1 MKRLIN
7 ILICILKAKKV
18 FFVEKKKFV
27 IFDCVN
33 SDIISEI
40 LPKDQTFVLSARVN
54 LINKILINFKNIFFL
69 IQNLFSRSIQLNYF
83 ISLINQVEPKFVITT
98 IDNSINF
105 SILTKYFENKIK
117 FIAIQNATRGDIF
130 KNIGDNNKNLYYTHY
145 FGFSNFDLSLMRK
158 KNIILKNFFAVGSLR
173 NSYYKQYLYNEE
185 ENTIKNFDICLVQ
198 KKIFE
203 NGKIFSSQLAADT
216 FILLNFLAKYVLKF
230 KKKIIIQSKS
240 SFNEAEKLFI
250 EKLFAGCQYK
260 ISWIDKVNFN
270 SYKSISSSELV
281 IGAPSTLL
289 REASVYPKTK
299 VVCFDTSMKIG
310 RTPFEGINVIRDNS
324 YEKFEEKLNLL
335 FKLNYKEYLNKLKN
349 KPEYLMQKTQT
360 INYLLNYLNN
370 IDKKIL

>member
-1 MKRLIN
+1 MKRFIN
-7 ILICILKAKKV
+7 ILICILKSKKF

-40 LPKDQTFVLSARVN
+40 LPKDQTFIISARVN

-69 IQNLFSRSIQLNYF
+69 IQNFFLRSMQLNYY
-83 ISLINQVEPKFVITT
+83 ISLINQLKPKFVITT

-105 SILTKYFENKIK
+105 SILAKYFENKIK
-117 FIAIQNATRGDIF
+117 FIAIQNGTRSDIF
-130 KNIGDNNKNLYYTHY
+130 ENKSDNNKKLYFTHY
-145 FGFSNFDLSLMRK
+145 FGFSNFDLDLMRK
-158 KNIILKNFFAVGSLR
+158 KNINLKNFFSVGSLR
-173 NSYYKQYLYNEE
+173 NSYYKQYLYKEKKNAV
-185 ENTIKNFDICLVQ
+185 KNFDICLVQ

-203 NGKIFSSQLAADT
+203 NEKIVSNQLAADT

-250 EKLFAGCQYK
+250 EKLFADCQYK

-299 VVCFDTSMKIG
+299 IVCFDTSMNIG
-310 RTPFEGINVIRDNS
+310 NIPFKGINLIKDNS

-335 FKLNYKEYLNKLKN
+335 FKLHYKEYLNKLEN
-349 KPEYLMQKTQT
+349 KPEYLMEKTET
-360 INYLLNYLNN
+360 INYLLDYLNN
-370 IDKKIL
+370 IDKKKL